1 MGHILKEVRRL
12 TIINKKN
19 KVVVANI
26 QKADTFFKR
35 FAGLLGRKE
44 LPAQTG
50 LLITPCKQV
59 HSLFMRFLFD
69 AIFLTEDYCVAH
81 LVPSMKPFKLS
92 PLVRDAAHV
101 LEVPEGTIQA
111 ADIKIN
117 DRLLVV

>member
-1 MGHILKEVRRL
+1 MQLVNRRNGAM
-12 TIINKKN
+12 I
-19 KVVVANI
+19 ANI

-44 LPAQTG
+44 LPAKTG

-59 HSLFMRFLFD
+59 HSLFMGFSFD
-69 AIFLTEDYCVAH
+69 IVFLTEEYRVAH
-81 LVPSMKPFKLS
+81 LVPSMKPFKCS
-92 PLVRDAAHV
+92 PLVRNAAHV